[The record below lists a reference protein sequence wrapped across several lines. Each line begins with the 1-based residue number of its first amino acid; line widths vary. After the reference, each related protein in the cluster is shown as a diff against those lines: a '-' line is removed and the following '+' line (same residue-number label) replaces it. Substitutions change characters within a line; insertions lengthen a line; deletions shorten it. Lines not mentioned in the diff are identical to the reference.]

1 MRVVRKCGL
10 VLALAA
16 VALLVPRLASA
27 QGSITG
33 TVKDTSGAVL
43 PGVTVEASS
52 PVLIEKVRSAVTDTS
67 GQYRIVDLRPGTYSV
82 KVTLPG
88 FTTVQRDGIELIGTA
103 TVTIPLEMRVGTVQ
117 ETVTVSAASPVV
129 DLQNTK
135 RETVIGADAIQ
146 SLPATRAYG
155 SLLNAMPGVTVDNN
169 GLAATPTMTFF
180 SAHGGRTN
188 EGRMS
193 INGMTVAAAFNGG
206 GVSSLTYDTNNIEE
220 AVVMVS
226 GGLGENETGGPTMN
240 LVPKSGGN
248 RFSGQAF
255 FNTAGDW
262 SRGDNIDDTL
272 RAQGITKGPGI
283 KSSYDASGSLGGP
296 IRKDRLWFFG
306 SYRQYSTTTGVS
318 GIGVNKFAGDPSHW
332 DYQRDDA
339 VEPRL
344 VQGRKIWSA
353 RATAQ
358 ITPKNKVTFSQED
371 QYRCEGSTL
380 TPNGSGCRT
389 RGADWIALGSTMQSP
404 ESNTGYYDFPYWVT
418 QATWTST
425 ATSKLLLEAGYS
437 RFAYRH
443 AGGPGQVPP
452 DGILDL
458 IPVTEQSA
466 IDGHPANFTYRG
478 LGSYLNNF
486 GNPNSWRASASYV
499 TGAHNMKVGYQGSF
513 LIADSEFDTNVSQLA
528 YRFNNRI
535 PNQFTYRLPQ
545 FQTADRTRVT
555 ALFVQDT
562 WTFERL
568 TLQGAL
574 RYDQASSYSPSE
586 HNGTTLTSRFN
597 PSPVIL
603 ARTDGVS
610 SYKDLSPRFGVAYDL
625 FGNGKTAIKF
635 NFGRY
640 LGPATNDTIYT
651 QNNPANGIVGYNPGS
666 VNTAP
671 VSRNWTDTNGNY
683 IVDCDLLNPALQ
695 VVPGGD
701 TCGAVTGN
709 SLNFGRSGT
718 STRVNPALLSGWNI
732 RPSDS
737 QWGVNLQQELMP
749 RVSLDVGY
757 NRRWWNN
764 FTITDNLAVGPSDY
778 EKWTITAPRDSR
790 LPGGG
795 GYPID
800 VYTLTAA
807 AAARPADN
815 YVTFET
821 DYGPARTNYWHGVDV
836 TVNARLKGTLNLQG
850 GTTTGRAINDTCA
863 TILKVDSP
871 DPRNCRSVDPVET
884 TLRGSAFYMIPRVGV
899 QVSAT
904 LRSQPPRIFST
915 NNPTVFVGIQPATNP
930 SDANYNVP
938 NTVVQ
943 SLLGRLPPGGLANG
957 TTQITLVDNANKI
970 IADNRRTQV
979 DMRFAKILRFSGQR
993 LDVGV
998 DLQNLLN
1005 TNYGT
1010 VFESQYDYTASN
1022 GGTWLNPT
1030 TILGPRFVRLNLT
1043 FNF

>member
-1 MRVVRKCGL
+1 MRVIGKACCL
-10 VLALAA
+10 LALMF
-16 VALLVPRLASA
+16 LVPRLAHA
-27 QGSITG
+27 QASITG

-52 PVLIEKVRSAVTDTS
+52 PVLIERVRSATTDTS
-67 GQYRIVDLRPGTYSV
+67 GQYRIVDLRPGTYQV

-88 FTTVQRDGIELIGTA
+88 FTTVQRDGIELTGSITL
-103 TVTIPLEMRVGTVQ
+103 TIPIEMKVGTVQ

-129 DLQNTK
+129 DLQNTR
-135 RETVIGADAIQ
+135 RETVIGADAIS

-206 GVSSLTYDTNNIEE
+206 GVSSLTYDTNNVEE
-220 AVVMVS
+220 VSVLVS

-240 LVPKSGGN
+240 MVPKSGGN
-248 RFSGQAF
+248 KFSGQVF

-272 RAQGITKGPGI
+272 RSQGITRGPGI

-296 IRKDRLWFFG
+296 IQRDRLWFYG
-306 SYRQYSTTTGVS
+306 TYRSYRTTTGVS
-318 GIGVNKFAGDPSHW
+318 GIGVNAFAGDPSHW
-332 DYQRDDA
+332 DYRRLTDA
-339 VEPRL
+339 SGNDLVEPRL
-344 VQGRKIWSA
+344 VQGRKIWAA

-358 ITPKNKVTFSQED
+358 ITPRNKVTFSQEN

-380 TPNGSGCRT
+380 TANGQGCNV
-389 RGADWIALGSTMQSP
+389 RGSDWIALGSTTQSP
-404 ESNTGYYDFPYWVT
+404 EANTGYFDFPYWVT
-418 QATWTST
+418 QATWTSPV
-425 ATSKLLLEAGYS
+425 TSKLLLEAGYS

-458 IPVTEQSA
+458 IPVQEQNA

-478 LGSYLNNF
+478 LGTYLNNF

-513 LIADSEFDTNVSQLA
+513 LVADSEFDTNVSQLA
-528 YRFNNRI
+528 YRFQNRI

-545 FQTADRTRVT
+545 FQTADRTKVT
-555 ALFVQDT
+555 AFFAQDT
-562 WTFERL
+562 WTHNRL
-568 TLQGAL
+568 TIQGAL
-574 RYDQASSYSPSE
+574 RFDHASSFSPAE
-586 HNGTTLTSRFN
+586 HNGTSLTSPFN
-597 PSPVIL
+597 TQPVVL
-603 ARTDGVS
+603 DRTDGVS
-610 SYKDLSPRFGVAYDL
+610 AYNDISPRFGIAYDV

-635 NFGRY
+635 NIGRY

-651 QNNPANGIVGYNPGS
+651 QNNPANRIVGYNL
-666 VNTAP
+666 TAIN
-671 VSRNWTDTNGNY
+671 RAWTDTNGNY
-683 IVDCDLLNPALQ
+683 RVDCDILNPNLQ

-701 TCGAVTGN
+701 TCGALTGN
-709 SLNFGRSGT
+709 NLNFGRPGT
-718 STRVNPALLSGWNI
+718 STQVNPALLNGWGI

-737 QWGVNLQQELMP
+737 QWGVNLQQELFP
-749 RVSLDVGY
+749 RVSLEVGY

-764 FTITDNLAVGPSDY
+764 FTVTDNRAVGPNDY
-778 EKWTITAPRDSR
+778 ERWTITAPRDSR
-790 LPGGG
+790 LPNGG
-795 GYPID
+795 GYPIN

-815 YVTFET
+815 YITFET
-821 DYGPARTNYWHGVDV
+821 DYGPARINYWQGVDV
-836 TVNARLKGTLNLQG
+836 TLNARVRGGTNLQF
-850 GTTTGRAINDTCA
+850 GTTTGRGVNDTCA
-863 TILKVDSP
+863 TIVLVDSP
-871 DPRNCRSVDPVET
+871 DPRNCRLVDPVET
-884 TLRGSAFYMIPRVGV
+884 TVRGLASYTLPKVGV
-899 QVSAT
+899 QISAT
-904 LRSQPPRIFST
+904 FRSQPAIVYRT
-915 NNPTVFVGIQPATNP
+915 NNPTIFVGIQPVANP
-930 SDANYNVP
+930 SDANWNVP

-957 TTQITLVDNANKI
+957 VTNVPLVDNGNRFT
-970 IADNRRTQV
+970 ADNRRNQV
-979 DMRFAKILRFSGQR
+979 DMRFAKIFRFNGQR

-998 DLQNLLN
+998 DLQNLFN
-1005 TNYGT
+1005 ANYGT
-1010 VFESQYDYTASN
+1010 IFESQYDYTAPN

-1030 TILGPRFVRLNLT
+1030 TILGPRFVRLNFT